1 MDVFL
6 IWNVF
11 LNDEEDDNWEI
22 VPPREEHLK
31 INNFFENVVLFYSLT
46 GNNKSMY
53 YLFFISY
60 DIYDCIL
67 FYYRF

>member
-11 LNDEEDDNWEI
+11 LNDDEEDNNWEI
-22 VPPREEHLK
+22 APPREEHLK

-60 DIYDCIL
+60 NIYECFYIIL
-67 FYYRF
+67 L

>member
-53 YLFFISY
+53 YLFFIFY

>member
-60 DIYDCIL
+60 NIYDCIL